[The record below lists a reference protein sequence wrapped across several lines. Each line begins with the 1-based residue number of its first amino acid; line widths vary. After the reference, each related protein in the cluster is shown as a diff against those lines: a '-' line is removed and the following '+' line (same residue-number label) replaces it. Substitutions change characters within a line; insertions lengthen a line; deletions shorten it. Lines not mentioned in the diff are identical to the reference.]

1 MPSYSLTEWWR
12 CWPGVRASASVSG
25 SSCAESAGQRYRN
38 RGKGAGRGSAWAS
51 TRDGCR
57 GSWAWAGI
65 RRRAFRPWRGSRQR
79 GQPLQCISAVHV
91 SSGDG
96 SSSSSGSSSARSNH
110 DKQQQDCAPCTTY
123 HRIARQRH
131 WPRRGS
137 PWSRR
142 LGPCY
147 SMSSGGCRGGVGYLS
162 ARAAGAA
169 PTRAGGRGQAQ
180 ARWGRCSRPWR
191 QCGAGGSRRVCV
203 RACVGARGRHRQ
215 EGRWALQR

>member
-25 SSCAESAGQRYRN
+25 SSCVESAGQRYRN

-96 SSSSSGSSSARSNH
+96 SSSSSGSSNNH
-110 DKQQQDCAPCTTY
+110 KQQQDCAPCTTY

-147 SMSSGGCRGGVGYLS
+147 SMSSGGWRGGVGYLS

-191 QCGAGGSRRVCV
+191 QCEAGGSRRVCV
-203 RACVGARGRHRQ
+203 RACVWAR
-215 EGRWALQR
+215 EGDTGGWWALQR